1 MTNFAGIAALL
12 AALPVCGVGMTAAPA
27 ADTAPRLVEFESP
40 LAGPQA
46 LQGCLRLPDGPG
58 PSPAV
63 VLMHGCGGAW
73 RGIDQ
78 RWGRLLAEWGYVT
91 LAIDRFGT
99 RGITHACTGAVPPS
113 TLHDAYRA
121 LNFLVGQPS
130 VDPGRVAVVGF
141 SQGGMLAL
149 LSVERGEIE
158 RSAENKFRA
167 AVGCYPPC
175 AGLKGNMTVPTLI
188 LIGELDDW
196 APAREC
202 RNLAEGRDDWGISRE
217 KGKGI
222 PIEINVYPGA
232 HHDFDVPRFRTPEK
246 HFGHHLEFNEAAR
259 DQSAEAL
266 RKFLDA
272 TIGGRETQ
280 P

>member
-12 AALPVCGVGMTAAPA
+12 AALLIWGACAPPAQAAEKP
-27 ADTAPRLVEFESP
+27 PRLIEFESP

-46 LQGCLRLPDGPG
+46 LQGYLRLPDGPG

-63 VLMHGCGGAW
+63 ILMHGCGGGW
-73 RGIDQ
+73 RGLDE
-78 RWGRLLAEWGYVT
+78 RWGKRLAEWGYVT

-99 RGITHACTGAVPPS
+99 RGITSACTGAMPPS
-113 TLHDAYRA
+113 TLLDAYRA
-121 LNFLVGQPS
+121 LNFLAGQSS

-158 RSAENKFRA
+158 RNAEKKFRA
-167 AVGCYPPC
+167 AVGFYPLC

-202 RNLAEGRDDWGISRE
+202 RYLAEGRDDWGISRE
-217 KGKGI
+217 KGQGI
-222 PIEINVYPGA
+222 PIEIIVYPGA
-232 HHDFDVPRFRTPEK
+232 HHDFDVPNFATPVK
-246 HFGHHLEFNEAAR
+246 MLGHHLEFNEAAR
-259 DQSAEAL
+259 DHSADAL
-266 RKFLDA
+266 RKFLHA
-272 TIGGRETQ
+272 TIGGKEN
-280 P
+280 